1 MNDLIQNISKLHTT
15 ELGIERIK
23 KNLQLESKLND
34 SDVIA
39 FCEEIILD
47 NNTSIYQKGKNWYAV
62 SKNYH
67 CKITVNMHSYTIITA
82 HKIVN

>member
-23 KNLQLESKLND
+23 KNLELETN
-34 SDVIA
+34 DVIA
-39 FCEEIILD
+39 FCKAIILD
-47 NNTSIYQKGKNWYAV
+47 NHTNIYQKGKNWYAV
-62 SKNYH
+62 SENHH

-82 HKIVN
+82 HKLIN